1 MKIIKNLSEDELTI
15 CLEGRLDTTTVSD
28 LEREI
33 SDIDTTKDI
42 VFDFENLE
50 YISSAGLRLVL
61 KVKKE
66 NDNTKVINCN
76 SDVYDVFNMTGF
88 VDIMDVSK
96 ALRKVS
102 IDDCEIVGKGF
113 YSTTYRLDKETIV
126 KVYKDGYSIDSIKRE
141 IELARKAFIL
151 GIPTAIPYDIVKV
164 GNLYGSV
171 FELINSKTMQEM
183 ITEGADLD
191 KLVKDLVDLLKKI
204 HSSKVE
210 NDELVS
216 TKQTIIERA
225 ANCRSYLPKEIGEKL
240 MRLIYDIPMSNTIIH
255 GDFHIKNIMKQND
268 ELLLIDMDTISVGHP
283 IFDLSGIYAT
293 YHAFACVNKNNPQEF
308 LGISPEQSEKILELT
323 FKYYFND
330 KSEEYIADV
339 KYKASIL
346 AYMQVLWLRTTYME
360 EDNEIQ
366 KQEIEFC
373 RNYLTENLPEIDSLD
388 F

>member
-1 MKIIKNLSEDELTI
+1 MKIIKKLSEDELTI
-15 CLEGRLDTTTVSD
+15 CLEGRLDATTVSD
-28 LEREI
+28 LEKELVE
-33 SDIDTTKDI
+33 IDTSKDI
-42 VFDFENLE
+42 IFDFDNLE
-50 YISSAGLRLVL
+50 YISSAGLRFIL

-66 NDNTKVINCN
+66 NDDVKVINCKPE
-76 SDVYDVFNMTGF
+76 VYSIFEMTGF
-88 VDIMDVSK
+88 VDILDVSK

-102 IDDCEIVGKGF
+102 IDGCEIIGKGF
-113 YSTTYRLDKETIV
+113 FGTIYRIDKETIV
-126 KVYKDGYSIDSIKRE
+126 KVYREGCSIESIKKE
-141 IELARKAFIL
+141 IDVARKAFVL
-151 GIPTAIPYDIVKV
+151 GVPTAIPYDIVKV
-164 GNLYGSV
+164 GNLYGAV
-171 FELINSKTMQEM
+171 FELINSKSLPEM
-183 ITEGADLD
+183 INEGENLE
-191 KLVKDLVDLLKKI
+191 KLVKELVDLLKKI
-204 HSSKVE
+204 HSTKVE
-210 NDELVS
+210 NGEFIS

-346 AYMQVLWLRTTYME
+346 AYMQVLWLQTSFIDE
-360 EDNEIQ
+360 NNEVQ

-373 RNYLTENLPEIDSLD
+373 KNYLTQNLPKIDSLA